1 MYLLK
6 IHQFLPKRLDKD
18 GSTAVVE
25 GSFAKVAKIVGK
37 PNKQINKLIKMSLT
51 TDKIYKFVEYL
62 LHVINNIIPRVR
74 SSEVGRSKCYHAL
87 LVFSLLNQ
95 AQIYLRQFIW

>member
-6 IHQFLPKRLDKD
+6 IRQFLPQRLDKG

-25 GSFAKVAKIVGK
+25 GSIAKVAKIIGK
-37 PNKQINKLIKMSLT
+37 PNKQINKLIKISPT

-62 LHVINNIIPRVR
+62 LHVMNNIIPRAVR
-74 SSEVGRSKCYHAL
+74 SSEVGCSKCYHA
-87 LVFSLLNQ
+87 
-95 AQIYLRQFIW
+95 